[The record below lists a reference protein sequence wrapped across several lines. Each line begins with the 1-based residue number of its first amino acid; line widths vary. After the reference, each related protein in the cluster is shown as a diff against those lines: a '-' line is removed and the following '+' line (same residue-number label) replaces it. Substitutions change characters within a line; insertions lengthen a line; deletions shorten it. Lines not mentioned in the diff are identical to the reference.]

1 VLSARPAR
9 ITAEVENARPYPRHR
24 GDPHLAELRREIM
37 GHLGLAESWWG
48 PKGASLSDLLT
59 HIEEQPLEVLD
70 VIARSMSIRAAE
82 SAMQSICARYMGK
95 IGVPDAHVLEVG
107 CGNGA
112 ATKLIM
118 QHLRPARLVGIDPS
132 SLFINLAKETFNY
145 EPRASFERGD
155 AASTGQPDA
164 NFDIVIAHT
173 VYSHLLD
180 PEGALAEAW
189 RVLKPGG
196 QLVVFDGD
204 FATLGVAL
212 FDGDPLQSAVGMVL
226 RNMVHAPLHHAAASY
241 SRRCGWIPNAIAG
254 PLRVRADD
262 APRVPAHFT
271 LARNQRGRSGWR
283 DWASTSR
290 WLRPG
295 GAAARCNR

>member
-1 VLSARPAR
+1 M
-9 ITAEVENARPYPRHR
+9 T
-24 GDPHLAELRREIM
+24 
-37 GHLGLAESWWG
+37 
-48 PKGASLSDLLT
+48 DLLT
-59 HIEEQPLEVLD
+59 RIEEQPPEVLD
-70 VIARSMSIRAAE
+70 AIASSMNIRAAE
-82 SAMQSICARYMGK
+82 PAMQSICARYMGK
-95 IGVPDAHVLEVG
+95 VGVPNAHVLEVG

-112 ATKLIM
+112 ASKLIIEHM
-118 QHLRPARLVGIDPS
+118 RPARLVGIDPS
-132 SLFINLAKETFNY
+132 SLFINMANKTFSD
-145 EPRASFERGD
+145 EPRASFACGD

-226 RNMVHAPLHHAAASY
+226 RHMVHEPYIMRRLPILVAAAGFRMQSLDPHGY
-241 SRRCGWIPNAIAG
+241 VQTTRPDYLLSLLSRGTSAAG
-254 PLRVRADD
+254 RAGEIGPALVAGFDREMRRRVETGTFYGSMLFLSLTARKIDD
-262 APRVPAHFT
+262 AP
-271 LARNQRGRSGWR
+271 
-283 DWASTSR
+283 
-290 WLRPG
+290 
-295 GAAARCNR
+295 

>member
-1 VLSARPAR
+1 L
-9 ITAEVENARPYPRHR
+9 T
-24 GDPHLAELRREIM
+24 
-37 GHLGLAESWWG
+37 
-48 PKGASLSDLLT
+48 DLLT
-59 HIEEQPLEVLD
+59 RIEEQPLEVLD
-70 VIARSMSIRAAE
+70 VIASSMSIRAAE
-82 SAMQSICARYMGK
+82 PAMQSICARYMGK

-132 SLFINLAKETFNY
+132 SLFINMANETFNN

-226 RNMVHAPLHHAAASY
+226 RNMVHAPYIMRRLPILVAAAGFRMQSLDPHGY
-241 SRRCGWIPNAIAG
+241 AQTTRPDYLLTLLSRGNSAAGRAGEIGQALVDGFDREMQRRVAIGTFYGSMLFLSLTARKIDG
-254 PLRVRADD
+254 
-262 APRVPAHFT
+262 AP
-271 LARNQRGRSGWR
+271 
-283 DWASTSR
+283 
-290 WLRPG
+290 
-295 GAAARCNR
+295 